1 MQQNLRFYL
10 KQITIAQEEERRRIA
25 QELHDDTAQ
34 DLIAISRKIDG
45 FMSLHPALSS
55 RDESY
60 LEDMH
65 QHVNRTL
72 SSVRR
77 FSQDLRPSVLDDLGL
92 IPAIEWLVPELAQ
105 YYKLKIELTI
115 NGSIRRF
122 SPETELV
129 LFRIAQESLRNV
141 GKHAVASQVW
151 VTIDFLPQST
161 ILTIKDNGSG
171 FIPPERIGD
180 LAVSGKLG
188 LTGMQERAQ
197 LIGARIDLSSA
208 PNQGTTLKVEL
219 PLSSS
224 ATEHSY

>member
-1 MQQNLRFYL
+1 
-10 KQITIAQEEERRRIA
+10 
-25 QELHDDTAQ
+25 
-34 DLIAISRKIDG
+34 
-45 FMSLHPALSS
+45 MSLHPALSS
-55 RDESY
+55 GDESY

-105 YYKLKIELTI
+105 YYKLKIELNI
-115 NGSIRRF
+115 NGPIRRF

-151 VTIDFLPQST
+151 VTIDFMPQTT
-161 ILTIKDNGSG
+161 ILTVQDNGRG
-171 FIPPERIGD
+171 FTPPERIGD

-197 LIGARIDLSSA
+197 LIGATIDLSSA

-224 ATEHSY
+224 ATEHPY